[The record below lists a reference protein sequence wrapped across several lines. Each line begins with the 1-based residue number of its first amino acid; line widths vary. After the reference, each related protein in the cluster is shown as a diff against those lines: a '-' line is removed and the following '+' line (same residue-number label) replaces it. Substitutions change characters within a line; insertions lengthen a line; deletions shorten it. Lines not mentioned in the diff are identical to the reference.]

1 MPKAAHV
8 LRAHFFFILRSIE
21 QRKAL
26 RTWRRP
32 SIRCTKRCTNV
43 FSNVSRPQ
51 SLVFLL
57 AVSSVVTN
65 KAERL
70 WERKWTRPRIP
81 GLTCQLAR

>member
-32 SIRCTKRCTNV
+32 SIRCTNV

-70 WERKWTRPRIP
+70 WERKWTRRRIP
-81 GLTCQLAR
+81 GLTCQRAR